1 MTTILAIQG
10 DGWAVIGSDTQW
22 TDDEGRVGK
31 SNQPKVATVGRY
43 LIGIAGDVRGCNVVQ
58 HVFTPP
64 TLPPK
69 SQGAKL
75 TKFIVSQFVPAYRQI
90 LESNGVGLPQYDS
103 EIARTTIDSLV
114 VANGVVFQID
124 GDYGTEM
131 DANRIYAIGSG
142 GCYGIAALQALTEK
156 KKLNVAT
163 ARQAVLKAL
172 AIAAKFDSGT
182 GGPFHVFS
190 QGVA

>member
-22 TDDEGRVGK
+22 TDDDGRVGR
-31 SNQPKVATVGRY
+31 SHQPKISSVGRY
-43 LIGIAGDVRGCNVVQ
+43 LIGVAGDVRGGNVIQ
-58 HVFTPP
+58 HSFTPP
-64 TLPPK
+64 PLPVK
-69 SQGAKL
+69 AQGAKL
-75 TKFIVSQFVPAYRQI
+75 TKFIVSQFVPAYRQV
-90 LESNGVGLPQYDS
+90 LEANGVGLPQYDS

-156 KKLNVAT
+156 KKLTVLT
-163 ARQAVLKAL
+163 ARQAILKAL
-172 AIAAKFDSGT
+172 AISAKFDAGT
-182 GGPFHVFS
+182 GAPFHVFS
-190 QGVA
+190 QGAA

>member
-22 TDDEGRVGK
+22 TDEEGRIGK
-31 SNQPKVATVGRY
+31 SHQPKISSVGRY
-43 LIGIAGDVRGCNVVQ
+43 LIGVAGDVRGGNVIQ
-58 HVFTPP
+58 HCFVPP

-69 SQGAKL
+69 AQGAKL
-75 TKFIVSQFVPAYRQI
+75 TKFIVSQFVPAYRNT
-90 LESNGVGLPQYDS
+90 LEANGVGLPQYDS

-114 VANGVVFQID
+114 VANGVVFQVD

-156 KKLNVAT
+156 KKLTIPT
-163 ARQAVLKAL
+163 ARQAILKAL

-182 GGPFHVFS
+182 GAPFHVFT
-190 QGVA
+190 QGAA

>member
-22 TDDEGRVGK
+22 SDEEGRIGK
-31 SNQPKVATVGRY
+31 SHQPKISSVGRY
-43 LIGIAGDVRGCNVVQ
+43 LIGVAGDVRGGNVIQ
-58 HVFTPP
+58 HCFTPP
-64 TLPPK
+64 PLPAK
-69 SQGAKL
+69 AQGAKL
-75 TKFIVSQFVPAYRQI
+75 TKFIVSQFVPAYRQT
-90 LESNGVGLPQYDS
+90 LEANGVGLPQYDS

-114 VANGVVFQID
+114 VANGVVFQVD

-156 KKLNVAT
+156 KKLTIPT
-163 ARQAVLKAL
+163 ARQAILKAL
-172 AIAAKFDSGT
+172 AISAKFDSGT
-182 GGPFHVFS
+182 GAPFHIFT
-190 QGVA
+190 QGAA

>member
-22 TDDEGRVGK
+22 TDEEGRIGK
-31 SNQPKVATVGRY
+31 SHQPKISSVGRY
-43 LIGIAGDVRGCNVVQ
+43 LIGVAGDVRGGNVIQ
-58 HVFTPP
+58 HCFTPP

-69 SQGAKL
+69 AQGAKL
-75 TKFIVSQFVPAYRQI
+75 TKFIVSQFVPAYRQT
-90 LESNGVGLPQYDS
+90 LEANGVGLPQYDS

-114 VANGVVFQID
+114 VANGVVFQVD

-156 KKLNVAT
+156 KKLTIPT
-163 ARQAVLKAL
+163 ARQAILKAL

-182 GGPFHVFS
+182 GAPFHIFT
-190 QGVA
+190 QGAA